1 MLIKVFLI
9 TKAVLES
16 MEHHRSVAAQLIES
30 TRSLDCLFSDPGLET
45 KFQERI
51 MQLQEMINDT
61 KSAYRRLLLAVDHWN
76 QFHNFATHI
85 DPWLTEATV
94 QLQMLVNK
102 AERGRLSHED
112 CLQYWVIYD

>member
-1 MLIKVFLI
+1 M
-9 TKAVLES
+9 
-16 MEHHRSVAAQLIES
+16 
-30 TRSLDCLFSDPGLET
+30 FSDPGLET

-61 KSAYRRLLLAVDHWN
+61 KSAYRRLLLTVDHWN

-112 CLQYWVIYD
+112 CLQYWVM